1 MSSPVVSGF
10 RWKTTNTMLTTITK
24 PDPENFTPEH
34 QWRGEYAIALIKSGA
49 DIQTIRRQ
57 AERAA
62 SLALDELGRE

>member
-1 MSSPVVSGF
+1 
-10 RWKTTNTMLTTITK
+10 MLTTITK

-49 DIQTIRRQ
+49 ALKEIYLQ
-57 AERAA
+57 ALLAA